1 MQKMKKIAVNKG
13 MDYLL
18 KDLKGN
24 NTLLIEFAEQPEE
37 KVREVDSKHLHL
49 ALGTMEMGER
59 LLVRF
64 NGSNE

>member
-1 MQKMKKIAVNKG
+1 MKKTADKKG
-13 MDYLL
+13 MAFLL
-18 KDLKGN
+18 KNLEDKD
-24 NTLLIEFAEQPEE
+24 TLVVEFEEQPEE

>member
-1 MQKMKKIAVNKG
+1 MKKTADRKE
-13 MDYLL
+13 MAFLL
-18 KDLKGN
+18 KDLKEN
-24 NTLLIEFAEQPEE
+24 DTLLIEFEEQPKE
-37 KVREVDSKHLHL
+37 KVREVDSKDLHL

>member
-1 MQKMKKIAVNKG
+1 MKKTADRKG
-13 MDYLL
+13 MAFLL
-18 KDLKGN
+18 KVLKEN
-24 NTLLIEFAEQPEE
+24 DNLLIEFEEQPKE
-37 KVREVDSKHLHL
+37 KVREVDSKDLHL

>member
-1 MQKMKKIAVNKG
+1 MKKTVDRKG
-13 MDYLL
+13 MAFLL
-18 KDLKGN
+18 KDLKEN
-24 NTLLIEFAEQPEE
+24 DTLLIEFEEQPKE
-37 KVREVDSKHLHL
+37 KVREVDSKELHL

>member
-1 MQKMKKIAVNKG
+1 MKKTADKKG
-13 MDYLL
+13 MSFLL
-18 KDLKGN
+18 KNLEDN
-24 NTLLIEFAEQPEE
+24 DTLLIEFEEQPRE
-37 KVREVDSKHLHL
+37 KVREVDSKDLHL

>member
-1 MQKMKKIAVNKG
+1 MKKTADKKG
-13 MDYLL
+13 MAFLL
-18 KDLKGN
+18 KNLKDN
-24 NTLLIEFAEQPEE
+24 DTLVVEKE
-37 KVREVDSKHLHL
+37 KVREVDSKDLHL

>member
-1 MQKMKKIAVNKG
+1 MKKTADRKG
-13 MDYLL
+13 MAFLL
-18 KDLKGN
+18 KDLKKN
-24 NTLLIEFAEQPEE
+24 DTLLIEFEEQPKE
-37 KVREVDSKHLHL
+37 KVREVASKNLHL

>member
-1 MQKMKKIAVNKG
+1 MKKTVDRKG
-13 MDYLL
+13 MAFLL
-18 KDLKGN
+18 KDLKEN
-24 NTLLIEFAEQPEE
+24 DTLLIEFEEQPKEM
-37 KVREVDSKHLHL
+37 VSEVDSKDLHL

>member
-1 MQKMKKIAVNKG
+1 MKKTADRKG
-13 MDYLL
+13 MTFLL
-18 KDLKGN
+18 KDLKKN
-24 NTLLIEFAEQPEE
+24 DTLLIEFEEQPKE
-37 KVREVDSKHLHL
+37 KVREVDSKELHL

>member
-1 MQKMKKIAVNKG
+1 MKKTADKKEMVF
-13 MDYLL
+13 LL
-18 KDLKGN
+18 KNLEDN
-24 NTLLIEFAEQPEE
+24 DTLVVEFEEQSEE
-37 KVREVDSKHLHL
+37 KVREVDSKDLHL

>member
-1 MQKMKKIAVNKG
+1 MKKTADKKG
-13 MDYLL
+13 MAFLL
-18 KDLKGN
+18 KNLEDN
-24 NTLLIEFAEQPEE
+24 DTLVVEFEEQPEE

-49 ALGTMEMGER
+49 ALGTMEIGER

>member
-1 MQKMKKIAVNKG
+1 MKKTADKKG
-13 MDYLL
+13 MAFLL
-18 KDLKGN
+18 KNLKDN
-24 NTLLIEFAEQPEE
+24 DTLVVEFEEQPEE
-37 KVREVDSKHLHL
+37 KVREVDSKDLHL

>member
-1 MQKMKKIAVNKG
+1 MKKTVDRKG
-13 MDYLL
+13 MAFLL
-18 KDLKGN
+18 KDLKEN
-24 NTLLIEFAEQPEE
+24 DTLLIEFEEQPKE
-37 KVREVDSKHLHL
+37 KVSEVDSKDLHL

>member
-1 MQKMKKIAVNKG
+1 MKKKTDRKEMTFLLRN
-13 MDYLL
+13 L
-18 KDLKGN
+18 KDGGSLF
-24 NTLLIEFAEQPEE
+24 IEFNEHP
-37 KVREVDSKHLHL
+37 KRKGREIDSKELHM

>member
-1 MQKMKKIAVNKG
+1 MKKTADRKG
-13 MDYLL
+13 MAFLL
-18 KDLKGN
+18 KDLKEN
-24 NTLLIEFAEQPEE
+24 DTLLIEFEEQPKE
-37 KVREVDSKHLHL
+37 KFREVDSKDLHL

>member
-1 MQKMKKIAVNKG
+1 MKKTVDRKG
-13 MDYLL
+13 MAFLL
-18 KDLKGN
+18 KDLKEN
-24 NTLLIEFAEQPEE
+24 DTLLIEFEEQPKE
-37 KVREVDSKHLHL
+37 KVREVDSKDLHL

>member
-1 MQKMKKIAVNKG
+1 MAF
-13 MDYLL
+13 LL
-18 KDLKGN
+18 KNLKDKD
-24 NTLLIEFAEQPEE
+24 TLVVEFEEQPKE
-37 KVREVDSKHLHL
+37 KVREVDSKDLHL

>member
-1 MQKMKKIAVNKG
+1 MKKTVDRKG
-13 MDYLL
+13 LAFLL
-18 KDLKGN
+18 KDLKEN
-24 NTLLIEFAEQPEE
+24 DTLLIEFEEQPKE
-37 KVREVDSKHLHL
+37 KVSEVDSKDLHL

>member
-1 MQKMKKIAVNKG
+1 MKKTADRKG
-13 MDYLL
+13 MAFLL
-18 KDLKGN
+18 KDLKEN
-24 NTLLIEFAEQPEE
+24 DTILIEFEEQTKE
-37 KVREVDSKHLHL
+37 KVREVDSKDLHL

>member
-1 MQKMKKIAVNKG
+1 MKKTADKNG
-13 MDYLL
+13 MALLL
-18 KDLKGN
+18 KNLEDN
-24 NTLLIEFAEQPEE
+24 DTLVVEFEEQPEE

>member
-1 MQKMKKIAVNKG
+1 MKKTADRKG
-13 MDYLL
+13 MAFLL
-18 KDLKGN
+18 KNLEEND
-24 NTLLIEFAEQPEE
+24 TLLIEFEEQPKE
-37 KVREVDSKHLHL
+37 KVREVDSKDLHL

>member
-1 MQKMKKIAVNKG
+1 MKKIADRKG
-13 MDYLL
+13 MAFLL
-18 KDLKGN
+18 KNLKDN
-24 NTLLIEFAEQPEE
+24 DTLLIEFEEEPKE
-37 KVREVDSKHLHL
+37 KVREVDSKDLHL

>member
-1 MQKMKKIAVNKG
+1 MKKTADRKG
-13 MDYLL
+13 MAFLL
-18 KDLKGN
+18 KDLKKN
-24 NTLLIEFAEQPEE
+24 DTLLIEFEEQPKE
-37 KVREVDSKHLHL
+37 KVREVDSKDLHL

>member
-1 MQKMKKIAVNKG
+1 MKKTADRKG
-13 MDYLL
+13 MTFLL
-18 KDLKGN
+18 KDLKKN
-24 NTLLIEFAEQPEE
+24 DTLLIEFEEQPKE
-37 KVREVDSKHLHL
+37 KVSEVDSKDLHL

>member
-1 MQKMKKIAVNKG
+1 MKKTADRKE
-13 MDYLL
+13 MAFLL
-18 KDLKGN
+18 KDLKEN
-24 NTLLIEFAEQPEE
+24 DTLLIEFEEQPKE
-37 KVREVDSKHLHL
+37 KVREVDSKELHL

>member
-1 MQKMKKIAVNKG
+1 MKKTADKKG
-13 MDYLL
+13 MAFLL
-18 KDLKGN
+18 KNLEDN
-24 NTLLIEFAEQPEE
+24 DTLLIEFEEQPKE

>member
-1 MQKMKKIAVNKG
+1 MKKTADRKG
-13 MDYLL
+13 MAFLL
-18 KDLKGN
+18 KDLKEN
-24 NTLLIEFAEQPEE
+24 DTLLIEFEEQPKE
-37 KVREVDSKHLHL
+37 KVSEVDSKDLHL

>member
-1 MQKMKKIAVNKG
+1 MKKTADRKG
-13 MDYLL
+13 MALLL
-18 KDLKGN
+18 KDLKEN
-24 NTLLIEFAEQPEE
+24 DTLLIEFEEQPKE
-37 KVREVDSKHLHL
+37 KVREVDSKELHL